1 MKILKDAVMN
11 HVTVYY
17 LGEKNRRVSV
27 CLSSYYNAKMSPRRI
42 NNRQHHDPVLARYN
56 TFLEN
61 SRLDENGN
69 PFAETIF
76 RIQQRQD
83 WTLVK
88 NKRILNSIE
97 HNGDSL
103 RHRADGPPSLF
114 DIVRRFLNQNLK
126 DLSIEALEGVPWSI
140 MKCIWDDVLSS

>member
-1 MKILKDAVMN
+1 MP
-11 HVTVYY
+11 
-17 LGEKNRRVSV
+17 
-27 CLSSYYNAKMSPRRI
+27 PRRI
-42 NNRQHHDPVLARYN
+42 NNRQPHDPVLAGYN

-69 PFAETIF
+69 PFSETIF
-76 RIQQRQD
+76 RIEQRQD
-83 WTLVK
+83 WALVK
-88 NKRILNSIE
+88 NRRILNSIE
-97 HNGDSL
+97 HNGNSL
-103 RHRADGPPSLF
+103 RHKADGPPSLF